1 MIPRMKMTRL
11 QAPAVLLAAL
21 CLAGCSTKVTV
32 EPNRIGAQQG
42 CGQ

>member
-11 QAPAVLLAAL
+11 PVPAVLLAAL
-21 CLAGCSTKVTV
+21 CLAGCGTKVTV
-32 EPNRIGAQQG
+32 EPNRMGAQQG